1 MREIKPPEIF
11 MNKLII
17 FILTTLTILFSQFR
31 GTELQPDPRLK
42 LLSTSQGSVF
52 DMSKI
57 SVSHSLSM
65 SYTNGNSGSTMI
77 NEYVAGINYQISDPL
92 SLKLNLGMS
101 YTPYSSIGTVEENTA
116 DIYVKSATLDYRPNN
131 SFRMRVDFRNIKPS
145 DYMNG
150 NPFTP
155 YNYFN
160 DEE

>member
-1 MREIKPPEIF
+1 MKKQF
-11 MNKLII
+11 
-17 FILTTLTILFSQFR
+17 FFVLTAAVLLFSQFR
-31 GTELQPDPRLK
+31 GTDLQPDPRLK

-65 SYTNGNSGSTMI
+65 SYTNSSSGSTMI
-77 NEYVAGINYQISDPL
+77 NEYVAGINYKISDPL

-101 YTPYSSIGTVEENTA
+101 YTPYSSIGPVEDNTA
-116 DIYVKSATLDYRPNN
+116 DIYIKSATLDYRPND

-150 NPFTP
+150 DPFKP

>member
-1 MREIKPPEIF
+1 MREIKQPEKF
-11 MNKLII
+11 MKKLIL
-17 FILTTLTILFSQFR
+17 FLLTAIALLFSQFR

-65 SYTNGNSGSTMI
+65 NYTNGSSGSTMT
-77 NEYVAGINYQISDPL
+77 NEYVAGINYKISDPL
-92 SLKLNLGMS
+92 SLRLNLGMS
-101 YTPYSSIGTVEENTA
+101 YTPYSSIAPLEENNA
-116 DIYVKSATLDYRPNN
+116 DIYIKSATLDYRPNN

-145 DYMNG
+145 DYING
-150 NPFTP
+150 DPFNH
-155 YNYFN
+155 YNYLN

>member
-1 MREIKPPEIF
+1 MLEIKPKENF

-17 FILTTLTILFSQFR
+17 FIIATVSILFSQFR

-65 SYTNGNSGSTMI
+65 SYTNGSSGSTMI
-77 NEYVAGINYQISDPL
+77 NEYVAGINYKISDPL

-101 YTPYSSIGTVEENTA
+101 YAPYSSIGPVEENAT
-116 DIYVKSATLDYRPNN
+116 DVYIKSASLDYRPNN

-150 NPFTP
+150 DPFDH
-155 YNYFN
+155 YNYLN